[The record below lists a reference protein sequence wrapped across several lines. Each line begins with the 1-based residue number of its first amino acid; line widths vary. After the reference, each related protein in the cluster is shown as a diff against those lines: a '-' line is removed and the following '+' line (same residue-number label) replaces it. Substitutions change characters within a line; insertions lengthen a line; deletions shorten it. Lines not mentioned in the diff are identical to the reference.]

1 MTAAAAFFGILGA
14 LAIGAMSPGPSFVFV
29 ARTAVAQSRRDAVA
43 AALGMGIGGVIFA
56 GLALVGLHAV
66 LAQVGWLYAGLKL
79 VGGAYLLYL
88 GFRMWRGAGEPLDL
102 MTVDAAR
109 SRGLGRAVLL
119 GLATQL
125 ANPKTAFVYGGIF
138 AALLPIYPPLWL
150 DLALLPLV
158 FLIECGW
165 YSVVAVAFSAA
176 RPRSAYLRSK
186 GWIDRIAG
194 SVLGLLGAKLVLE
207 TARPG

>member
-1 MTAAAAFFGILGA
+1 MTATAAFFGILGA

-29 ARTAVAQSRRDAVA
+29 ARTAIALSRRDGVA
-43 AALGMGIGGVIFA
+43 AAFGMGIGGVIFA
-56 GLALVGLHAV
+56 GLALVGLHAL
-66 LAQVGWLYAGLKL
+66 LAEVGWLYAGLKL
-79 VGGAYLLYL
+79 AGGAYLLYL
-88 GFRMWRGAGEPLDL
+88 GFRLWRGAGEPMRLP
-102 MTVDAAR
+102 TIEA
-109 SRGLGRAVLL
+109 SKPRGIRRAVLL
-119 GLATQL
+119 GLGTQL

-138 AALLPIYPPLWL
+138 AALLPIHPPLWL

-194 SVLGLLGAKLVLE
+194 TVLGLLGAKLVLE